1 MAFSYFPHTE
11 DDIRTMLERIG
22 VGSLE
27 ELYSDVPQDVI
38 YRKEY
43 ELPDAMSEHEVRQY
57 FDGLASQNR
66 RMTCLCGLGAY
77 DHYCPAVIPYIISRA
92 EFLTAYTPYQPE
104 VSQGTLRYI
113 FEYQSMITELTGM
126 DCANASM
133 YDGATAAAEAVM
145 MAMASTKKKTR
156 VLLSEGLLP
165 QVTSVVETYAKF
177 NGISLSYVPC
187 LDGSTSYGALLA
199 ELAVGDVAGVLVP
212 GINKYGIIEDLT
224 GFADAVHAQKG
235 LLIMYSD
242 PSSLAVIK
250 TPGEW
255 GADIVCG
262 DGQSLGVPLCFGGP
276 YVGFLACR
284 KDYLRKLP
292 GRIVGATR
300 DVDGKRAY
308 VLTLQAREQHIRR
321 EKATSN
327 ICSNQ
332 SLMALYVTVY
342 LSLMGPEGLKRV
354 NDLSYGG
361 AHYLHDRLLET
372 GLFEEA
378 FDKPFLKEFTLK
390 SVVPAPILQEV
401 LCNEGIFACVEVEDS
416 LVNFCVTEKHSKE
429 DLDRVIDILGEFVI
443 SNIVSDISSAS
454 SDIPSASS
462 DLPSASSDITSAS
475 SVISSERSES
485 RNLLPKEDQQ

>member
-11 DDIRTMLERIG
+11 DDIRQMLDRIG

-27 ELYSDVPQDVI
+27 DLYSDVPSDVI

-43 ELPDAMSEHEVRQY
+43 DLPDALSEHEVRQY
-57 FDGLASQNR
+57 FETLAEQN
-66 RMTCLCGLGAY
+66 TNLFCLCGLGAY
-77 DHYCPAVIPYIISRA
+77 DHYSPAVIPHIISRS

-113 FEYQSMITELTGM
+113 FEYQSMLTELTGM
-126 DCANASM
+126 DCTNASM
-133 YDGATAAAEAVM
+133 YDGATAAAESMM

-165 QVTSVVETYAKF
+165 QVVDVVKTYAKF
-177 NGISLSYVPC
+177 NGVQITMVPC
-187 LDGSTSYGALLA
+187 QDGQTSYGALVA
-199 ELAVGDVAGVLVP
+199 EIAAGDVAGVLVP
-212 GINKYGIIEDLT
+212 GINKYGIIEDHT

-235 LLIMYSD
+235 LFMVYSD
-242 PSSLAVIK
+242 PSTLAVIK

-255 GADIVCG
+255 GADVVCG
-262 DGQSLGVPLCFGGP
+262 DSQSLGIPLCYGGP
-276 YVGFLACR
+276 YVGFLAC
-284 KDYLRKLP
+284 KKEHVRKLP

-342 LSLMGPEGLKRV
+342 MSLMGPKGLREV
-354 NDLSYGG
+354 NELSYGG
-361 AHYLHDRLLET
+361 AHYLHDCLLET
-372 GLFEEA
+372 GLFQKA
-378 FDKPFLKEFTLK
+378 FDKPFLKEFTLR
-390 SVVPAPILQEV
+390 SLVPAEKIQDALMLIGV
-401 LCNEGIFACVEVEDS
+401 FGAVEVEKD
-416 LVNFCVTEKHSKE
+416 LVNFCVTEKVSKE
-429 DLDRVIDILGEFVI
+429 NIDA
-443 SNIVSDISSAS
+443 IVGY
-454 SDIPSASS
+454 
-462 DLPSASSDITSAS
+462 L
-475 SVISSERSES
+475 
-485 RNLLPKEDQQ
+485 KELEA

>member
-1 MAFSYFPHTE
+1 MAFAYFPHTE
-11 DDIRTMLERIG
+11 DDVRQMLDIIG

-27 ELYSDVPQDVI
+27 DLYSDVPQDVI
-38 YRKEY
+38 YREEY
-43 ELPDAMSEHEVRQY
+43 DLQDAMSEHEVRQY
-57 FDGLASQNR
+57 FEELAEQN
-66 RMTCLCGLGAY
+66 TSLFCLCGLGAY
-77 DHYCPAVIPYIISRA
+77 DHYSPAVIPHIISRS
-92 EFLTAYTPYQPE
+92 EYLTAYTPYQPE

-113 FEYQSMITELTGM
+113 FEYQSMITGLTGM
-126 DCANASM
+126 DCTNASM
-133 YDGATAAAEAVM
+133 YDGATAAAEAMM

-165 QVTSVVETYAKF
+165 QVVEVVKTYAKF
-177 NGISLSYVPC
+177 NGVQLGFIPC
-187 LDGSTSYGALLA
+187 QDGVTSYGAMLA
-199 ELAVGDVAGVLVP
+199 EVAAGDVAGVLVP

-235 LLIMYSD
+235 LLMVYSD

-262 DGQSLGVPLCFGGP
+262 DSQSLGIPLCYGGP
-276 YVGFLACR
+276 YVGFLACT
-284 KDYLRKLP
+284 KDHLRKLP

-342 LSLMGPEGLKRV
+342 MSLMGPEGLRKV
-354 NDLSYGG
+354 NELSYGG
-361 AHYLHDRLLET
+361 AHYLHDRLLES

-390 SVVPAPILQEV
+390 SKVPAAQLQDALMLIGV
-401 LCNEGIFACVEVEDS
+401 FGAVEVEEG
-416 LVNFCVTEKHSKE
+416 LVNFCVTEKVSKE
-429 DLDRVIDILGEFVI
+429 NIDAVVGYLNEMEV
-443 SNIVSDISSAS
+443 
-454 SDIPSASS
+454 
-462 DLPSASSDITSAS
+462 
-475 SVISSERSES
+475 
-485 RNLLPKEDQQ
+485 

>member
-11 DDIRTMLERIG
+11 DDIRQMLDRIG
-22 VGSLE
+22 VESLE
-27 ELYSDVPQDVI
+27 DLYSDVPQDVI
-38 YRKEY
+38 YREEY
-43 ELPDAMSEHEVRQY
+43 DLPDAMSEHEVRQY
-57 FDGLASQNR
+57 FEALAEQN
-66 RMTCLCGLGAY
+66 TSLFCLCGLGAY
-77 DHYCPAVIPYIISRA
+77 DHYSPAVIPHIISRS

-126 DCANASM
+126 DCTNASM
-133 YDGATAAAEAVM
+133 YDGTTAAAEAVM
-145 MAMASTKKKTR
+145 MAMAATKKKTR

-165 QVTSVVETYAKF
+165 QVVKVVKTYAKF
-177 NGISLSYVPC
+177 KGIGVTMIPC
-187 LDGSTSYGALLA
+187 LDGVTSYGALLT

-212 GINKYGIIEDLT
+212 GINKYGIIEDFT
-224 GFADAVHAQKG
+224 GFADAVHSQKG
-235 LLIMYSD
+235 LFMIYSD

-250 TPGEW
+250 TPAEW

-262 DGQSLGVPLCFGGP
+262 DSQTLGIPLCYGGP
-276 YVGFLACR
+276 YVGFLACT
-284 KDYLRKLP
+284 KDHLRKLP

-300 DVDGKRAY
+300 DVNGKRAY

-342 LSLMGPEGLKRV
+342 MSLMGPEGLREV
-354 NDLSYGG
+354 NELCYGG

-372 GLFEEA
+372 GLFEKP

-390 SVVPAPILQEV
+390 TNVPAKRIQDALQLIGV
-401 LCNEGIFACVEVEDS
+401 FGAVEVEPGM
-416 LVNFCVTEKHSKE
+416 VNFCVTEKVSKE
-429 DLDRVIDILGEFVI
+429 NIDA
-443 SNIVSDISSAS
+443 IVGY
-454 SDIPSASS
+454 
-462 DLPSASSDITSAS
+462 L
-475 SVISSERSES
+475 
-485 RNLLPKEDQQ
+485 KELEV